1 MKYFILLIAFAF
13 TLLHCSPKSGEKVAE
28 SSSEMKKESKESFRN
43 QAPSAG
49 LAPALEMGKYH
60 QMELDNGLELIVV
73 ENHKLP
79 RVSFQLFVDADP
91 VLENDQAGYVS
102 MTGNLLK
109 TGTENRSKGEIDE
122 AVDFI
127 GANLSTSRRG
137 AFGSCLVQHKE
148 TLLDLM
154 SDVILHPSFNEE
166 EFEKLKKQELS
177 GIASSKD
184 NPNAIASNIRS
195 LVNFSRQHPYGEF
208 PTEET
213 VENISIDNCKSY
225 YNTYFKPNISYLVVV
240 GDIKVDEA
248 RQLAE
253 SYFGEW
259 SSAEVPKHEYEM
271 PQPPDG
277 ANVVIVDR
285 PGAVQSVINITYPVE
300 LKLSSEDFVAA
311 RVMNNILGGGVFSG
325 YLMQNLRE
333 DKAFTYGARASLSPN
348 SRVGSF
354 NAYASVR
361 NEVTDSSI
369 VEFLYE
375 MNRIRNEEVA
385 DESLELVKNSMN
397 GSFARSLE
405 RPQTLAQQALSIAR
419 YDLPKDFYQNYLKK
433 IESITKED
441 VLKAAQTYIKPEHA
455 NILIVGNKDE
465 VAEKVDHFDANE
477 SITFLNAEGE
487 EVIAS
492 ESEIPE
498 GMTAAAVIEQYIEAI
513 GGAEAIG
520 KIRSIA
526 MEFKMNVMSMSMN
539 GRRYVDIPNKY
550 AEIMEMNGTVAQ
562 KQVYNDGKGMAQN
575 PQGKQMLEEDD
586 LASLKLSAHYFE
598 ELHYEEMGYTVELV
612 SMESIDDK
620 EAYKVKVT
628 PPSGDPKT
636 LFFDVQSG
644 LKVREL
650 STTEGQQGPVTV
662 TLDYSNYETVEG
674 VEFPMEMELSGP
686 MPQPIQMKNQKI
698 EVNTDIDPEVF
709 SIDK

>member
-28 SSSEMKKESKESFRN
+28 TSSEMKEESKENFRS

-49 LAPALEMGKYH
+49 PAPALEMGEYS
-60 QMELDNGLELIVV
+60 QTTLDNGLQLIVV

-79 RVSFQLFVDADP
+79 RVSFQLFVDSDP
-91 VLENDQAGYVS
+91 ILEQDQAGYVS

-109 TGTENRSKGEIDE
+109 TGTKNRSKEEIDE

-127 GANLSTSRRG
+127 GANLSTSSRG

-154 SDVILHPSFNEE
+154 SDVVLHPAFNQE

-177 GIASSKD
+177 GISASKN

-195 LVNFSRQHPYGEF
+195 LVNYSREHPYGEF
-208 PTEET
+208 PTEESI
-213 VENISIDNCKSY
+213 ENISMENCKSY

-240 GDIKVDEA
+240 GDIKADEA
-248 RQLAE
+248 KQLAA
-253 SYFGEW
+253 SYFGGWE
-259 SSAEVPKHEYEM
+259 SANVPDHEYEM
-271 PQPPDG
+271 PQPPAG
-277 ANVVIVDR
+277 NNVVFVDR
-285 PGAVQSVINITYPVE
+285 PGAVQSVINITYPVD
-300 LKLSSEDFVAA
+300 LKLSSEDYVAA

-348 SRVGSF
+348 SRVGNF

-375 MNRIRNEEVA
+375 MNRIRNEKVA
-385 DESLELVKNSMN
+385 DENLELVKNSMN

-405 RPQTLAQQALSIAR
+405 RPQTVAQQALSIAR
-419 YDLPKDFYQNYLKK
+419 YDLPKDFYENYLKK

-441 VLKAAQTYIKPEHA
+441 VLKAAQTYIKPESA

-465 VAEKVDHFDANE
+465 VAEKVDHFDANA
-477 SITFLNAEGE
+477 SITFFNAEGE
-487 EVIAS
+487 EVVAS
-492 ESEIPE
+492 ANEIPE
-498 GMTAAAVIEQYIEAI
+498 GTTVATVLNKYIEAL
-513 GGAEAIG
+513 GGAESIR

-526 MEFKMNVMSMSMN
+526 MEFNMEVMSMTMK
-539 GRRYVDIPNKY
+539 GKRYVEIPNKF
-550 AEIMEMNGTVAQ
+550 AETMEMNGMVAQ
-562 KQVYNDGKGMAQN
+562 KQVYNDGEGMAQS
-575 PQGKQMLEEDD
+575 PQGKQMLEGDE

-598 ELHYEEMGYTVELV
+598 ELHYGEMGYTTELV
-612 SMESIDDK
+612 ALESIDGK

-628 PPSGDPKT
+628 PPSGNPKT
-636 LFFDVQSG
+636 LFFDAESG
-644 LKVREL
+644 LKIREL
-650 STTEGQQGPVTV
+650 SSTEGQQGPVTI

-674 VEFPMEMELSGP
+674 VKFPMEMELSGP
-686 MPQPIQMKNQKI
+686 MPQPIQMKTQKI
-698 EVNTDIDPEVF
+698 EVNTEISPEVF
-709 SIDK
+709 SIEK